1 MSNPG
6 KHPGAA
12 GILRRILVI
21 QTAFLGD
28 MVLTTPLLRELR
40 RIHPEVRLWVLATA
54 TGGELL
60 GALDGVERCLLL
72 DKRWDFRGWRSLT
85 GVVRELVHTRFDAT
99 VAAQRSLRTGFLVRL
114 SGAPVRVGFAGAAG
128 AWSYNRR
135 VTWSADS
142 HAARRYLD
150 LAVPL
155 GGGAPEADA
164 RPALT
169 PDPRAIQRVERVLAR
184 HGLGGEPRLLVVA
197 PGSVW
202 ATKRWIPEG
211 FGRVI
216 AAGASRGLA
225 PVLIGSESE
234 RELCREVATHAD
246 APILAGELAIPEL
259 VALLAR
265 ARVLVG
271 NDSGPGHVAAAV
283 DTPVI
288 SIFGST
294 SSEAG
299 CLARGAHTAVVEHPD
314 LHCRPCGRHGRRR
327 CPERHF
333 RCMREIDAEQV
344 IERLDEL
351 LAASAT
357 GAPPGPVQPTGDVLP
372 G

>member
-1 MSNPG
+1 M
-6 KHPGAA
+6 HPGPA
-12 GILRRILVI
+12 GNLRRILVV

-28 MVLTTPLLRELR
+28 MVLTTPLLRDLR
-40 RIHPEVRLWVLATA
+40 RVHPGVRLWVLATA

-60 GALDGVERCLLL
+60 GALDGVERCLVL
-72 DKRWDFRGWRSLT
+72 DKRWDLRGWRSLT
-85 GVVRELVHTRFDAT
+85 GVVRELLRTRFDAT

-114 SGAPVRVGFAGAAG
+114 SGAPVRVGFAGAPG
-128 AWSYNRR
+128 AWTYNRP
-135 VTWSADS
+135 VTWRADE

-155 GGGAPEADA
+155 GGGESEADA
-164 RPALT
+164 RPVLT
-169 PDPRAIQRVERVLAR
+169 PDRSAARRVERLLER
-184 HGLGGEPRLLVVA
+184 HGVGAESRLLVVA

-202 ATKRWIPEG
+202 PTKRWIPDG
-211 FGRVI
+211 FGRVV
-216 AAGASRGLA
+216 AAGASRGLT
-225 PVLIGSESE
+225 PVLIGSDNQ
-234 RELCREVATHAD
+234 RALCREVAPQAA

-283 DTPVI
+283 GTPVV

-294 SSEAG
+294 ASDAG
-299 CLARGAHTAVVEHPD
+299 YLACGTHTGVVELAELD
-314 LHCRPCGRHGRRR
+314 CRPCGRHGRRR

-333 RCMREIDAEQV
+333 RCMREVDAEQV
-344 IERLDEL
+344 IARLDEI
-351 LAASAT
+351 LAASA
-357 GAPPGPVQPTGDVLP
+357 PGQPTRDTLP